1 MTGAGLDPHLLEQH
15 LSQIRGVISAQVVAS
30 ADGEIGEVHIL
41 AASQR
46 PPKQLVRD
54 IESLVLL
61 HFKKKI
67 DYRKISIVQLE
78 GRRVTALNRIQL
90 KGVQCQPDATPPQ
103 WAVTLQYEQREL
115 LGEWQG
121 DTSVSEAEGAAEAT
135 LRALKDLVG
144 PALQL
149 ALKEAKLTQ
158 MDGGGV
164 VVAAVAVGV
173 PPRQETLLGCSFVKE
188 SVAEAAAR
196 SVLGAI
202 NRRLP
207 FTAE

>member
-1 MTGAGLDPHLLEQH
+1 MTGAGLDPHLLEQQ
-15 LSQIRGVISAQVVAS
+15 LIQIRGVISAQVVTS
-30 ADGEIGEVHIL
+30 SDGEIGEVHIL
-41 AASQR
+41 AASER

-54 IESLVLL
+54 IESLALL

-90 KGVQCQPDATPPQ
+90 KNVQCQPESTPPQ
-103 WAVTLQYEQREL
+103 WAVTLEYERRLL

-135 LRALKDLVG
+135 LRALQELVG
-144 PALQL
+144 PAMQF

-158 MDGGGV
+158 MDGGSV
-164 VVAAVAVGV
+164 VIAAVAVGV
-173 PPRQETLLGCSFVKE
+173 PPRQETLLGSSFVKE
-188 SVAEAAAR
+188 SVAEASAR